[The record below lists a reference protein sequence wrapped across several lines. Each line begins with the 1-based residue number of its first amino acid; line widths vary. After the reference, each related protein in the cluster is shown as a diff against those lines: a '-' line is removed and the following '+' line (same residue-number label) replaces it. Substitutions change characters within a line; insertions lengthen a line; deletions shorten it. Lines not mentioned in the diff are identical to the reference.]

1 MRRSLRPGAG
11 PTWGSAGDARWE
23 DVPDPTIQDP
33 TDAIATI
40 ETTTIYG
47 TDLHILTG
55 GVPAVTEGRILGHEG
70 VGVVTHRSTFD
81 EWEQAYGTFGRAAEE
96 KALKVVV
103 TAS

>member
-1 MRRSLRPGAG
+1 MLSVICESPGVLRVQHRELPVR
-11 PTWGSAGDARWE
+11 GSGEVLLR
-23 DVPDPTIQDP
+23 VQRVGIC
-33 TDAIATI
+33 
-40 ETTTIYG
+40 G

-70 VGVVTHRSTFD
+70 VGVVTHRFTFD